1 MYGLV
6 MSNPAVQPIKPA
18 ATVIIVREATSSFE
32 IFMLKRA
39 ASASFASGMFVF
51 PGGKVDHDDHLH
63 KYDEH
68 RVGPSENQN
77 HQVSSVGYEWR
88 GFWIAAIRETFEESG
103 LLLAYDEQGE
113 IISFEGKKMGEKFSS
128 YRQPLHDGEMTLLDI
143 CKLESISLAVDQVH
157 FYNRF
162 VTPMGRPR
170 RFDTRFFIAAA
181 PESQGGV
188 HDEQETVDSIW
199 ISPVEAL
206 KRNDAMEFDLMRVTR
221 MQLEWLSKYP
231 SKQELL
237 EFATRQKDFLIRR
250 PGAVSPD

>member
-1 MYGLV
+1 MR
-6 MSNPAVQPIKPA
+6 NQAVQPIKPA
-18 ATVIIVREATSSFE
+18 ATVIIVREANSSFE
-32 IFMLKRA
+32 IFMLKRTT
-39 ASASFASGMFVF
+39 SASFASGMFVF

-63 KYDEH
+63 KYDVH
-68 RVGPSENQN
+68 RVGPNEKQSY
-77 HQVSSVGYEWR
+77 QVASLGYEWR

-113 IISFEGKKMGEKFSS
+113 IISFEDKKMSEKFSS
-128 YRQPLHDGEMTLLDI
+128 YRQPLHDVEMTLLDI
-143 CKLESISLAVDQVH
+143 CRLESISLAVDQVH

-181 PESQGGV
+181 PEAQRGV
-188 HDEQETVDSIW
+188 HDDQETVDSTW
-199 ISPVEAL
+199 ISPVDAL
-206 KRNDAMEFDLMRVTR
+206 KRNDAKEFDLMRVTR

-231 SKQELL
+231 SKQDLL

-250 PGAVSPD
+250 PAVVSPD